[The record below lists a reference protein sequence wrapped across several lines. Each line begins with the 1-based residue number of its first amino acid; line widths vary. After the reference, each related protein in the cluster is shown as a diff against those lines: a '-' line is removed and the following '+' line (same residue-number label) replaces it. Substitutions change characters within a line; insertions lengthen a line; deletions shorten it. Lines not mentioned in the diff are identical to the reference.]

1 MFQRLVNISKTQS
14 FFLFGARGVGKSTL
28 LDDFFMPSERIVFDL
43 LDFELSNEL
52 ASYPNNLL
60 NRLAPHRGKTPWVV
74 IDEVQKV
81 PQLLDLVHK
90 LIKER
95 SFKFALTGSSARKL
109 KRGSANL
116 LAGRAFVY
124 HLFPMTVSEL
134 QDRFSLDDAL
144 KYGTLPQIF
153 ELENDSDKSG
163 FLKAYTETYLKEEI
177 ITEQI
182 VRNLPPFRRF
192 LDVAAQMNTE
202 VINYSNIAKDILSDP
217 KTISGYYDILEDTL
231 LGIRLPAYH
240 TSIRKQQKKASKFY
254 LFDTGVTRAL
264 AGQVDY
270 DLIPKSFEY
279 GQLFEGFIVNELYR
293 RLTYMNKQFKLSYL
307 RIQEDME
314 IDLIIERGKSAPTL
328 VEIKSTNKVD
338 ERHAKGLLTLGRDFK
353 SSKQY
358 LISNDPH
365 KKQFSQVLVFPW
377 REAIELIV
385 NE

>member
-1 MFQRLVNISKTQS
+1 MFPL
-14 FFLFGARGVGKSTL
+14 
-28 LDDFFMPSERIVFDL
+28 
-43 LDFELSNEL
+43 
-52 ASYPNNLL
+52 
-60 NRLAPHRGKTPWVV
+60 
-74 IDEVQKV
+74 
-81 PQLLDLVHK
+81 
-90 LIKER
+90 
-95 SFKFALTGSSARKL
+95 
-109 KRGSANL
+109 
-116 LAGRAFVY
+116 
-124 HLFPMTVSEL
+124 TVSEL
-134 QDRFSLDDAL
+134 QDRFSLDNAL

-153 ELENDSDKSG
+153 ELENDSDKAG

-217 KTISGYYDILEDTL
+217 KTVSGYYDILEDTL
-231 LGIRLPAYH
+231 LGICLPAYH

-328 VEIKSTNKVD
+328 VEIKSADKVD

-358 LISNDPH
+358 LISND
-365 KKQFSQVLVFPW
+365 F
-377 REAIELIV
+377 LIRNV
-385 NE
+385 P

>member
-1 MFQRLVNISKTQS
+1 MFHRLMNPSKSQS
-14 FFLFGARGVGKSTL
+14 FFLLGARGVGKSTL
-28 LDDFFMPSERIVFDL
+28 LDHFFAPNERIIFDL
-43 LDFELSNEL
+43 LDFELCNEL
-52 ASYPNNLL
+52 ASYPDNFFK
-60 NRLAPHRGKTPWVV
+60 RLAPYRGTTPWVV

-90 LIKER
+90 LIREK

-109 KRGSANL
+109 KRGAANL

-124 HLFPMTVSEL
+124 HLFPLTVSEL
-134 QDRFSLDDAL
+134 QDHFSLDNAL

-153 ELENDSDKSG
+153 EFKDDSDKAN

-182 VRNLPPFRRF
+182 VRKLPPFRRF

-217 KTISGYYDILEDTL
+217 KTVSGYYDILEDTL
-231 LGIRLPAYH
+231 LGMRLQSYH

-254 LFDTGVTRAL
+254 FFDTGIVRSL

-270 DLIPKSFEY
+270 DLAPKSFEY
-279 GQLFEGFIVNELYR
+279 GQLFESFIINELHR
-293 RLTYMNKQFKLSYL
+293 RLTYINKQFKFSYL
-307 RIQEDME
+307 RIQDDME
-314 IDLIIERGKSAPTL
+314 IDLIIERGKKPPTL
-328 VEIKSTNKVD
+328 IEIKSSEKVD

-353 SSKQY
+353 ASKQY

-365 KKQFSQVLVFPW
+365 KKQFSHVLAFPW
-377 REAIELIV
+377 KEAIERIV

>member
-1 MFQRLVNISKTQS
+1 
-14 FFLFGARGVGKSTL
+14 
-28 LDDFFMPSERIVFDL
+28 MPTERVLFDL

-60 NRLAPHRGKTPWVV
+60 KRLTPHHGKTPWVV

-90 LIKER
+90 LIKEK

-124 HLFPMTVSEL
+124 HLFPLTVSEL
-134 QDRFSLDDAL
+134 EDQFSLDDAL

-153 ELENDSDKSG
+153 ELESNSDKAG

-192 LDVAAQMNTE
+192 LDVAAQMNTK

-217 KTISGYYDILEDTL
+217 KTVSGYYDILEDTL

-254 LFDTGVTRAL
+254 LFDTGIARTL

-279 GQLFEGFIVNELYR
+279 GQLFEGFIINELYR
-293 RLTYMNKQFKLSYL
+293 RLTYMNKQFKLSFL
-307 RIQEDME
+307 RVQEDME

-328 VEIKSTNKVD
+328 IEIKSADKVD

-365 KKQFSQVLVFPW
+365 KKQFSQVLALPW
-377 REAIELIV
+377 KEAIELIIGD
-385 NE
+385 